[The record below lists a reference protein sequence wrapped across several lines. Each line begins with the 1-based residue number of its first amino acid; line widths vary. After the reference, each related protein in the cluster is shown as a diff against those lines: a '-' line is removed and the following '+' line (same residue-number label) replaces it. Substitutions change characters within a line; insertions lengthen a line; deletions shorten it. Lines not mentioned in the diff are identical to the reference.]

1 MQVLQILL
9 KIKRT
14 DELKKLQ
21 TFRQV
26 FILLQLLEIG
36 TYTLVLFSSAFIQ
49 GDMRMNQSDKIA
61 SKTLFFQIF
70 KGMLFLNGR
79 NVNFGLFLEA
89 KVHFL
94 KNLIDSVKAMRK
106 SEQFMK
112 KIDNIIC
119 KNKVTSYEKCMGC
132 LRLLVFHDVC
142 EAF

>member
-1 MQVLQILL
+1 
-9 KIKRT
+9 
-14 DELKKLQ
+14 
-21 TFRQV
+21 
-26 FILLQLLEIG
+26 
-36 TYTLVLFSSAFIQ
+36 
-49 GDMRMNQSDKIA
+49 MNQSDKIA
-61 SKTLFFQIF
+61 SKTLFLDFQ
-70 KGMLFLNGR
+70 R
-79 NVNFGLFLEA
+79 DVNFGLFLEA

-142 EAF
+142 EAL